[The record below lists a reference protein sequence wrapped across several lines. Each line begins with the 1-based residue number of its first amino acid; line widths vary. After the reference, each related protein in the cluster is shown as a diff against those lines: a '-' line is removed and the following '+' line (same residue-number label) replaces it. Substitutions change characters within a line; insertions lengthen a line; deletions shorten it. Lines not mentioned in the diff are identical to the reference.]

1 MPILKMGG
9 FSVLFTQLRA
19 ISLRVISVQGICL
32 GRGGGDE
39 LHVKNYFGMADGRA
53 ASKVSRI
60 IQKCRD
66 GGVEDLHND

>member
-1 MPILKMGG
+1 MGG

-19 ISLRVISVQGICL
+19 ISFAGHQCTMQL